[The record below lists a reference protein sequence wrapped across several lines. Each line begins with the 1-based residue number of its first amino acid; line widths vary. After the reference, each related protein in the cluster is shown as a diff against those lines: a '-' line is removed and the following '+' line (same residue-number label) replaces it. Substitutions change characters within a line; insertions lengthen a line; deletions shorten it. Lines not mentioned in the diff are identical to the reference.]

1 MRIVVT
7 DLTRMQR
14 GYVCV
19 AGVDLE
25 QRRHVRPVLGDARLP
40 SSVLA
45 RHGGP
50 FDLATVVDL
59 GETEPTPV
67 CPEVED
73 HAFSPRDARS
83 VERIEAATFW
93 ELLTMLA
100 RPRLAA
106 IFGPELR
113 KRVGGGATVRTG
125 GGRASLGCLA
135 PSSRPELYLKPRE
148 RGSDQVRMK
157 LGDGNADLD
166 LSVTDIRLYGTDHV
180 TPDREAMQRVSE
192 RIAVGT
198 SVLLSV
204 GLTRPFSNSPDLPPV
219 HRLQVNNIHLEDDPT
234 WRLGSESRL
243 RRLVRL
249 IFDF

>member
-25 QRRHVRPVLGDARLP
+25 RRRHVRPVLGDTRLP
-40 SSVLA
+40 TSVLA

-59 GETEPTPV
+59 GATEPTPV
-67 CPEVED
+67 RPEVED
-73 HAFSPRDARS
+73 HEFSPRQAKS
-83 VERIEAATFW
+83 VERMEAAAFW
-93 ELLTMLA
+93 ELLTALA
-100 RPRLAA
+100 RPRLGA
-106 IFGPELR
+106 IFGPDLR
-113 KRVGGGATVRTG
+113 KRAGGAATLQAGAGT
-125 GGRASLGCLA
+125 ASLGCLA
-135 PSSRPELYLKPRE
+135 PSRRPELYLKPRE

-157 LGDGNADLD
+157 VGDGNADLD
-166 LSVTDIRLYGTDHV
+166 LSVTDIRLYGSDHV
-180 TPDREAMQRVSE
+180 TPDREAMKRVSE
-192 RIAVGT
+192 RIAGGT
-198 SVLLSV
+198 GLLLSV
-204 GLTRPFSNSPDLPPV
+204 GLTRPFSSSPSSPPV
-219 HRLQVNNIHLEDDPT
+219 HWLQVNNIHLEDDPT
-234 WRLGSESRL
+234 WRLGSESGL